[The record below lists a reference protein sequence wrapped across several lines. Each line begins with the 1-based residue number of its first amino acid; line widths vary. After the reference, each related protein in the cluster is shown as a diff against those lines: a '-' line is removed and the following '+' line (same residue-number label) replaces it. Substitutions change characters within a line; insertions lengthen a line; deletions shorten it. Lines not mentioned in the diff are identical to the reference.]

1 MDEIQSIFSF
11 LDAGVSPW
19 HAAAEAG
26 CRLTE
31 AGYERLDESQPW
43 SLVPGGGSLCPWRQ
57 SDQNAPGGRG
67 RRALRAHIQKERN
80 LTASL

>member
-26 CRLTE
+26 RRLTE

-43 SLVPGGGSLCPWRQ
+43 TWFQ
-57 SDQNAPGGRG
+57 AAN
-67 RRALRAHIQKERN
+67 IM
-80 LTASL
+80 